1 MSRGSRLALLH
12 GRCGDSGQGSGQ
24 DSGQVSILMLGMV
37 LVALTLLLGG
47 IGTTAVHLGRIH
59 LLDAADAA
67 ALDAADA
74 VDLQTAYRSGVAHGL
89 PLSDA
94 TVREAAQ
101 AHLAARE
108 QPGRVSA
115 WRVGQATG
123 TPDGRT
129 AVVQLHG
136 TVRVPVVSTVLDA
149 LGGSVSVTVTSRARS
164 DYLQGARLP
173 GG

>member
-1 MSRGSRLALLH
+1 MRSR
-12 GRCGDSGQGSGQ
+12 DSEC
-24 DSGQVSILMLGMV
+24 GQVSILLVGMT

-47 IGTTAVHLGRIH
+47 IGVTAVHLGRIH

-74 VDLQTAYRSGVAHGL
+74 VDLETAYRSGVASGL

-108 QPGRVSA
+108 RPARIGS
-115 WRVGQATG
+115 WRLGEGTG
-123 TPDGRT
+123 SPDGRT

-136 TVRVPVVSTVLDA
+136 VVQLPVVSGILDA

-164 DYLQGARLP
+164 EYVTDGTP
-173 GG
+173 GGG